1 MTAPAAADLDRTETR
16 LTNLEKAERENRE
29 RLIRLETKVDG
40 LTDTV
45 AGLTAT
51 VRELN
56 RRVDRLFYLGLATGA
71 GIIAAILLQPLVA
84 GGGG

>member
-1 MTAPAAADLDRTETR
+1 MTTPAAADVDRTETR

-56 RRVDRLFYLGLATGA
+56 RRVDRRFYLGLATGA

-84 GGGG
+84 GGG

>member
-1 MTAPAAADLDRTETR
+1 MTAPAATDVDRTETR

-56 RRVDRLFYLGLATGA
+56 RRVDRRFYLSLATGA

-84 GGGG
+84 GGG